1 VWEEIVKYLEEI
13 REPKRVFKEL
23 RRLIVAA

>member
-1 VWEEIVKYLEEI
+1 VWKEIVKHLEKI
-13 REPKRVFKEL
+13 REPKEILKEL